1 MKPLDV
7 TGDCQMPCLQRIA
20 DGDAG
25 MPPQTLARRLKLVIR
40 RGLSPQ
46 AERRLKLRSN
56 DLTNW
61 FFRSQVGLSVRLL
74 GRLAAPQFT

>member
-20 DGDAG
+20 EGDAG
-25 MPPQTLARRLKLVIR
+25 MPPQTLARRLKLMIR
-40 RGLSPQ
+40 RRLSPQ
-46 AERRLKLRSN
+46 VERRLKLRSN

-61 FFRSQVGLSVRLL
+61 FFRLTGGLSVRLL
-74 GRLAAPQFT
+74 GRPPAPKLT